1 MIKIIIDIEAD
12 GAILGT
18 HSMISFGAVVLD
30 KGRKLEK
37 TFYSNMKPIG
47 NNFVPEA
54 LAVSGFSREETL
66 QFPEAAIV
74 MADFKKWLDSLSSK
88 KNERFKLMSDN
99 SGFDASWINW
109 YFLTFQGT
117 NPFGH
122 SSEDIG
128 SMFKGIQK
136 NMKANFKFLRKTK
149 HTHNALDDAIG
160 NAEALL
166 AMESKF
172 GLDLLL

>member
-1 MIKIIIDIEAD
+1 MIKIVVDIESD
-12 GAILGT
+12 GPIIGK

-30 KGRKLEK
+30 KERNLKK
-37 TFYSNMKPIG
+37 TFYRELKPIG
-47 NNFVPEA
+47 EEYIKEA

-66 QFPEAAIV
+66 IFEDPKKV
-74 MADFKKWLDSLSSK
+74 MQEFYLWIQSFNDKRA
-88 KNERFKLMSDN
+88 KLMSDN
-99 SGFDASWINW
+99 SGYDASWINW
-109 YFLTFQGT
+109 YFLTFVGE

-136 NMKANFKFLRKTK
+136 NMKANFKFLRKTN
-149 HTHNALDDAIG
+149 HIHNALDDAIG

-166 AMESKF
+166 EMERKYN
-172 GLDLLL
+172 LNLLL